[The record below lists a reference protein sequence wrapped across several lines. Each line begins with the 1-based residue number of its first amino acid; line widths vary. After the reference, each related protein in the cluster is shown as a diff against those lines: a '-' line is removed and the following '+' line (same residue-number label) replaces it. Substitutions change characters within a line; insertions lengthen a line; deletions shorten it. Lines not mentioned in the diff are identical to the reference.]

1 VLSRLVGL
9 SERTF
14 AENYWGQRVLFSRSA
29 DLPAGFDDLFTLA
42 AVDELLSVRG
52 LRTPFIRLV
61 KDGAVVEPSRY
72 TRSGGIGAE
81 IADQVVDDRVLELFA
96 GGHTVVLQ
104 GLHRLWPPLVA
115 FAGDLTAELGHPVQI
130 NAYITPSQSQGFR
143 AHYDVHDVFVLQI
156 AGEKR
161 WIVHEPVHPD
171 PLRTQ
176 PWTDR
181 RQEVAARTVEA
192 PLLDEVLRPGDV
204 LYLPRG
210 FIHSAEALG
219 ATCAHLTVGV
229 QSHTRHTLVE
239 ALARLAADDPALR
252 ASLPLG
258 LDVRDPDDLADELRA
273 TIEALVRRLG
283 DVAADDVA
291 RDLEGRTRFATRAA
305 PLAPLAQADAIRLLD
320 ADAVVQ
326 GRAHL
331 RATCADDGARLVVTA
346 LGRSLTLDRE
356 SRAAMEAILSTVPVR
371 VGDLPGLDEA
381 AAVALVRELLIAGV
395 AVPASD

>member
-1 VLSRLVGL
+1 VAVADRD
-9 SERTF
+9 F
-14 AENYWGQRVLFSRSA
+14 AESYWGRQALFSRASA
-29 DLPAGFDDLFTLA
+29 LPQGFDDLFSLA
-42 AVDELLSVRG
+42 AVDELVSTRG

-104 GLHRLWPPLVA
+104 GLHRLWPPLVS
-115 FAGDLTAELGHPVQI
+115 FAGDLTAELGHPVQV
-130 NAYITPSQSQGFR
+130 NAYITPSQSRGFN

-176 PWTDR
+176 PWTDH
-181 RQEVAARTVEA
+181 RQEVSARALEA

-210 FIHSAEALG
+210 FVHSAEALG
-219 ATCAHLTVGV
+219 DTCAHLTVGIH
-229 QSHTRHTLVE
+229 SHTRHTLVE
-239 ALARLAADDPALR
+239 ALARLAADDPELR
-252 ASLPLG
+252 TSLPLG
-258 LDVRDPDDLADELRA
+258 LDVGRPDGIADELRA
-273 TIEALVRRLG
+273 TIDALVRRLHDIEAG
-283 DVAADDVA
+283 EVA
-291 RDLEGRTRFATRAA
+291 RDLEGRAHFSTRPA
-305 PLAPLAQADAIRLLD
+305 PLPPLAQAGALGRLD
-320 ADAVVQ
+320 ADTVIR

-331 RATCADDGARLVVTA
+331 RATLADAGAELVLTTP
-346 LGRSLTLDRE
+346 GRSLTLAGD
-356 SRAAMEAILSTVPVR
+356 SRAAVEAILSTLPVR
-371 VGDLPGLDEA
+371 VGDLPGLDES
-381 AAVALVRELLIAGV
+381 AAVALARELLTTGV
-395 AVPASD
+395 AVLADP